1 MQLSRFGMRIVTTF
15 FVATLALGIAAVGS
29 VGAAAPTGSPDAV
42 VKKFID
48 DFNKGDTGPGHCEG
62 TPCEPD
68 HGPGDPTEPGDG
80 SGGGDG
86 SGTGSGDDGSLY

>member
-1 MQLSRFGMRIVTTF
+1 MRIVTTF

-48 DFNKGDTGPGHCEG
+48 DFNKGDIKGAQSTQVDDVAIIDEFPPHAWNGA
-62 TPCEPD
+62 
-68 HGPGDPTEPGDG
+68 G
-80 SGGGDG
+80 SWDKWLA
-86 SGTGSGDDGSLY
+86 DLQKDAKAKEQ